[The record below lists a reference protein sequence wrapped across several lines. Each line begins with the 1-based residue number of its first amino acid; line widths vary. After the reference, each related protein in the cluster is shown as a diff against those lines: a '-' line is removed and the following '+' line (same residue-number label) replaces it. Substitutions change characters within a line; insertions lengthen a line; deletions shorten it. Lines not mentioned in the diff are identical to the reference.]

1 MAQKNGVRE
10 WGKYGIRCIYNRKN
24 VCSYLHATFVPNDGK
39 VEAFV
44 NEINKKFDILENKLK
59 KEQEKHKVNSEI
71 GKKIYNKFE
80 VLENQVH
87 HLKKAVEEKDIQMS
101 LLEKRI
107 VGMEKRIPEEKG
119 DEFDKKV
126 KYLENIIK
134 KQ

>member
-59 KEQEKHKVNSEI
+59 KEQEKHKFWNREENRQQVWGV
-71 GKKIYNKFE
+71 GK
-80 VLENQVH
+80 
-87 HLKKAVEEKDIQMS
+87 S
-101 LLEKRI
+101 SSSS
-107 VGMEKRIPEEKG
+107 
-119 DEFDKKV
+119 
-126 KYLENIIK
+126 
-134 KQ
+134 

>member
-1 MAQKNGVRE
+1 M
-10 WGKYGIRCIYNRKN
+10 
-24 VCSYLHATFVPNDGK
+24 
-39 VEAFV
+39 
-44 NEINKKFDILENKLK
+44 
-59 KEQEKHKVNSEI
+59 
-71 GKKIYNKFE
+71 
-80 VLENQVH
+80 LENQVH